1 LEEFE
6 GGQGVR
12 VADVFRVGFGAET
25 DAAFFT
31 AIIVAGLAKTGGTEE
46 AFAVGV
52 VAADGVVVDRLEGD
66 AALLVDSGGGFGA
79 VLHLHAEIAEAEFG
93 GVEFFAF
100 GRGNG
105 GQFLVLAAKSA
116 DLVFMAFNVD
126 KAFDVR
132 HEERLPGAFAADEL
146 FFDMFAHVTGE
157 KVLREM
163 VVEEDVG
170 PVGIAAG
177 AAGVGTFGHD
187 QGVFGTGLAH
197 FEATGLAFALHEER
211 AVNVFIGANA
221 ALKLGRDYGNGK
233 KQVSQLVCHHV
244 TKDTR

>member
-1 LEEFE
+1 MFW
-6 GGQGVR
+6 
-12 VADVFRVGFGAET
+12 VGFGAET
-25 DAAFFT
+25 DAAFLT
-31 AIIVAGLAKTGGTEE
+31 AIVVAGLAETGGTEE

-66 AALLVDSGGGFGA
+66 AALLVDRGGGFGA

-100 GRGNG
+100 GGSDG
-105 GQFLVLAAKSA
+105 GEVLVLAAKSA

-126 KAFDVR
+126 KAFDVG

-146 FFDMFAHVTGE
+146 FFDMFAHVNCDEG
-157 KVLREM
+157 LRQV
-163 VVEEDVG
+163 VVEKDVG

-221 ALKLGRDYGNGK
+221 ALKLGRDYENEASK
-233 KQVSQLVCHHV
+233 LVPLVCHVV
-244 TKDTR
+244 T

>member
-1 LEEFE
+1 M
-6 GGQGVR
+6 
-12 VADVFRVGFGAET
+12 FRVGFGAET

-244 TKDTR
+244 TKETR

>member
-1 LEEFE
+1 M
-6 GGQGVR
+6 
-12 VADVFRVGFGAET
+12 FRVGFGAET